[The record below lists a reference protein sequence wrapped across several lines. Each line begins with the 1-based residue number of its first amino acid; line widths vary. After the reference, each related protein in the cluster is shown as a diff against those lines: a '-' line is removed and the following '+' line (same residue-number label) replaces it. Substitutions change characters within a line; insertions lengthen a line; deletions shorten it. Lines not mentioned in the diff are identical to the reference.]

1 MRIEM
6 AVFKL
11 SRCNRRVI
19 HLQYSSSEYYN
30 CKGFHSICICW
41 IWLLCFMLRWEWE
54 RGLESLRSR
63 CWWRKWCN
71 LWKIW
76 KILKNYEKYEIF
88 HKKFLSYLFQLIP
101 PNNNSFATRRSQ
113 SKKISSFKTSLKA
126 KKSLVLNF

>member
-1 MRIEM
+1 MKWQFSNCLGVTDEWFICNI
-6 AVFKL
+6 AVQNTTTAK
-11 SRCNRRVI
+11 V
-19 HLQYSSSEYYN
+19 
-30 CKGFHSICICW
+30 SIVFVFVEFDCW
-41 IWLLCFMLRWEWE
+41 CFMLRWEWE

-63 CWWRKWCN
+63 CWWRKLCN

-101 PNNNSFATRRSQ
+101 SNNNSFATRRSQ